1 MKKTLLILCLLF
13 TCTQLQATTKTT
25 AKKATIKQ
33 K

>member
-1 MKKTLLILCLLF
+1 MKIILLILSIMLVSN
-13 TCTQLQATTKTT
+13 QIEATTKTT